1 MSFALLYNDFANHI
15 FLPIQSLIKP
25 TQSTTSLCW
34 TKYGRLY
41 GLPVNEF
48 KLVIVGSSESK
59 KQHSFVAIRL
69 DLYRDQSMSEGVHLQ
84 LRIIYGC
91 LLNAD
96 LKYYLCLLYISSAPP
111 PPPTPVYG
119 PGSWNEPPIAS
130 LASLSS
136 RPLHLQHKIFCAGTF
151 NWYFHI
157 SKKSPP
163 KRAQISHVL
172 EVFFNHW

>member
-59 KQHSFVAIRL
+59 KTTQFCSYQTRSISRSEYVRGSTSTAENNIWMSFERRFKIL
-69 DLYRDQSMSEGVHLQ
+69 SMF
-84 LRIIYGC
+84 IIYFIGT
-91 LLNAD
+91 
-96 LKYYLCLLYISSAPP
+96 

-151 NWYFHI
+151 SWYFHI